1 MTASSSSSSL
11 RLENLSNDIL
21 GSILLCC
28 DFESACNV
36 AQRTSQALQQ
46 QASSSQEL
54 HPIWKEIFDRHGFSS
69 EDIVDWD
76 DIIRICQQRRQ
87 LLFNLLQ
94 PQQLCPPKKKKIR
107 SLANPKQL
115 CQQKKKIRSLANL
128 PHRYFQFMPIV
139 PVDKWLLEEEEE
151 EQLSMVDTPPIFYE
165 CDSFVLTST
174 ATSPELLFLNPFD
187 GSLTIFHNCLEH
199 CVKPDDS
206 ENMMMNITTNP
217 MDMEEDTSTATTTAS
232 PSTQTLLSTDDYFC
246 FDIAPRF
253 PAAGLS
259 RNSSADEE
267 YDMVYVGTESKPI
280 FDSSHSTTCI
290 GTMVAVG
297 RSVRNLA
304 DPSIVC
310 TELTSWTKTVD
321 DKDGLYGH
329 KRIVRSP
336 YLFRLVDLDAI
347 HNRILVS
354 FPESGGGGG
363 GGSGPTMPNYLQV
376 YPMIPSSDGDNALP
390 EDPRKYFP
398 DPTMTITCQ
407 HPIMACAMDSV
418 TGNTLLIAT
427 KSRTLEVWNLQ
438 ANAATRTQILSCSN
452 CLKESIQMRLAHR
465 NTQPSVPK
473 HKHKRLRRLCYRG
486 VQDSAEAHA
495 ASSLYRQVT
504 RLQGSSIE
512 SIHVAKHLS
521 LEQSGFVTLQHSRTE
536 GSSLLLWRF
545 QEESSSFHITSLI
558 NLPLWSRRI
567 PRIFYDGTRLIV
579 FGQDQIGAIFLIYHC
594 TATSHKNNN
603 NELSPLVSPQEKEEC
618 DGDGS
623 GGVYNL
629 THPPRGVQLANRIRH
644 AALGGLDDYAMDS
657 MHMTCNERF
666 LMVNTRTGNLLGSSP
681 VPEGLLVIDLQ
692 DTDTIQ

>member
-1 MTASSSSSSL
+1 MIASSSSSP
-11 RLENLSNDIL
+11 LENLSDDIL

-46 QASSSQEL
+46 QASSSQKL

-69 EDIVDWD
+69 QDIGDWH

-94 PQQLCPPKKKKIR
+94 PR
-107 SLANPKQL
+107 QL
-115 CQQKKKIRSLANL
+115 CQTKKKKIRSLANL
-128 PHRYFQFMPIV
+128 PHRYFQFLPIV
-139 PVDKWLLEEEEE
+139 PDDKWLLEEEEE
-151 EQLSMVDTPPIFYE
+151 EEHFPMVDTPSIFYE

-187 GSLTIFHNCLEH
+187 SSLTIFHNCLEH
-199 CVKPDDS
+199 CVKSEDS
-206 ENMMMNITTNP
+206 ENLMMHITTNP
-217 MDMEEDTSTATTTAS
+217 MDMDEDTPTATTTAS
-232 PSTQTLLSTDDYFC
+232 PSNQTLLSTDDYFC

-253 PAAGLS
+253 PAAGPS
-259 RNSSADEE
+259 RNSMTEEE
-267 YDMVYVGTESKPI
+267 YDMVHVGTESKPI
-280 FDSSHSTTCI
+280 FDASHSTTTCI

-304 DPSIVC
+304 DPSVVC

-321 DKDGLYGH
+321 AKDGVYGH
-329 KRIVRSP
+329 KRIVRIP
-336 YLFRLVDLDAI
+336 YLFQLVDLDAI

-354 FPESGGGGG
+354 FPEGGGAGG
-363 GGSGPTMPNYLQV
+363 GPTKPNQLQV
-376 YPMIPSSDGDNALP
+376 YPLIPSTDGNNALP

-398 DPTMTITCQ
+398 DPAMTITSQ
-407 HPIMACAMDSV
+407 HAITACAMDSV

-427 KSRTLEVWNLQ
+427 KSRTLEVWSLQ
-438 ANAATRTQILSCSN
+438 ANTATRTQILSCAK

-465 NTQPSVPK
+465 NIQPPV
-473 HKHKRLRRLCYRG
+473 
-486 VQDSAEAHA
+486 DSAEAHA

-512 SIHVAKHLS
+512 SIHVSKHLC

-545 QEESSSFHITSLI
+545 QEDSSSFHIMSLI

-567 PRIFYDGTRLIV
+567 PRIFFDGTRLIV
-579 FGQDQIGAIFLIYHC
+579 FGQDHIGAILLIYHC
-594 TATSHKNNN
+594 TATHKNNN
-603 NELSPLVSPQEKEEC
+603 NELSPLVSPLEQQEEC

-692 DTDTIQ
+692 DTDPIQ